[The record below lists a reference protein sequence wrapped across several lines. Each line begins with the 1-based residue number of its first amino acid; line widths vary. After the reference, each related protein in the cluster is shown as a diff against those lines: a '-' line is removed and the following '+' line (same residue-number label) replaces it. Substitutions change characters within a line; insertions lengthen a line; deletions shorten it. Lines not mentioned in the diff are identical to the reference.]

1 MCQHPPPKARAEKG
15 IRPGVGD
22 KPWAM
27 KQPGL
32 LCKDPS
38 PHQPLSELEPAA
50 GASPCLASKSWAAPL
65 SSTICVS
72 HHLTPPHLS
81 REHMPSATCVPT
93 RGPLPYTL
101 ILKVP
106 HTTDLPVAL
115 VSPIC
120 SPFLTYQPL
129 SPLSGSAFLGPN
141 IFKGFSDLPQIP

>member
-1 MCQHPPPKARAEKG
+1 MCQHPPPTARAEKG
-15 IRPGVGD
+15 DSAGSGGQALGHEAAR
-22 KPWAM
+22 
-27 KQPGL
+27 
-32 LCKDPS
+32 S
-38 PHQPLSELEPAA
+38 PLQGHQSLSELEPAA

-72 HHLTPPHLS
+72 HHLTPPHLN

-129 SPLSGSAFLGPN
+129 SPLSGSAFLGLN
-141 IFKGFSDLPQIP
+141 IFKGFSDLPQIL